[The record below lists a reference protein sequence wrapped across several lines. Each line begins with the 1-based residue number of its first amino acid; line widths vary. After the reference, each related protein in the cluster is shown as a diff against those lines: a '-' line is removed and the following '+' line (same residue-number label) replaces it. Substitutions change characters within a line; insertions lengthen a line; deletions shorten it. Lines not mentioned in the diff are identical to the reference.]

1 MKSLV
6 IKNKRLR
13 LLFNKSEIKNKIVKF
28 LLINLKSSIKTTGS
42 SFYNV
47 LRKHSVSKTKL
58 KRHCTIS
65 GRSKGVS
72 REYGISRIQLKEM
85 IKFGVIPG
93 YHKAVW

>member
-1 MKSLV
+1 MKAII

-13 LLFNKSEIKNKIVKF
+13 AQFKKSEIKNKVIKF
-28 LLINLKSSIKTTGS
+28 LLINLKSNFKNSGS

-58 KRHCTIS
+58 KRHCIIS

-72 REYGISRIQLKEM
+72 REYNISRIQFKEM
-85 IKFGVIPG
+85 IKFGIIPG

>member
-1 MKSLV
+1 MKSLI

-13 LLFNKSEIKNKIVKF
+13 VLFNKSEIKNKVVKF

-42 SFYNV
+42 SFYNT

-58 KRHCTIS
+58 KRHCIIS

-85 IKFGVIPG
+85 IKFGIIPG